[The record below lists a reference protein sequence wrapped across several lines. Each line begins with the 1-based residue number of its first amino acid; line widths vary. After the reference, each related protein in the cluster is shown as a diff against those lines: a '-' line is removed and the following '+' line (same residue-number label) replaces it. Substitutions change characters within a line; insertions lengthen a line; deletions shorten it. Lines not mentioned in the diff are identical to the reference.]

1 MIFPLLARAA
11 SIEIITLK
19 YRRAEDLI
27 PVIQP
32 LLSKGEAVSGMGNEL
47 IVRTANPRGVRKL
60 VEKLDRAPK
69 NLMITVRQGEVST
82 ERESLYGTES
92 ASGSTESHVRVL
104 EGSPSFISI
113 GRSIPSQVV
122 TMGPYGATVTNT
134 YNEVS
139 SGFYV
144 VATVHGDE
152 VSIEASPVYEHP
164 VDGGI
169 DRQKLSTR
177 ATGRIGQWIELGGAG
192 QASSDAEEYHTRMDR
207 IWIRVD
213 QP

>member
-1 MIFPLLARAA
+1 MLFPLLANAA
-11 SIEIITLK
+11 SIEVITLK

-32 LLSKGEAVSGMGNEL
+32 LLAKGEAVSGMGDQL
-47 IVRTANPRGVRKL
+47 IVRTANPREVRRL

-82 ERESLYGTES
+82 ERESVYGTES
-92 ASGSTESHVRVL
+92 ASGANESHVRVL
-104 EGSPSFISI
+104 EGSPSFISV
-113 GRSIPSQVV
+113 GRSIPNQVV

-144 VATVHGDE
+144 VATVSGE
-152 VSIEASPVYEHP
+152 SVSLEASPVYEHP

-169 DRQKLSTR
+169 DRQRLTTR
-177 ATGRIGQWIELGGAG
+177 VTGKIGQWIELGGAG
-192 QASSDAEEYHTRMDR
+192 QASSDSDEYHTRTNR

-213 QP
+213 LP